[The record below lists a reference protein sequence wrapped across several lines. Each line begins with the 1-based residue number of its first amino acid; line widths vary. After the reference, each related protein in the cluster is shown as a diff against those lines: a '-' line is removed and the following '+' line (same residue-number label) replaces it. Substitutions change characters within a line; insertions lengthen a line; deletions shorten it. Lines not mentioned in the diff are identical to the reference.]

1 MWIYTV
7 LLRNRSF
14 WHINIPSN
22 ATWSWRKILQSRESC
37 RSFLITQIGNGSS
50 TSLWYDY
57 WLPDGKRL
65 IDILP
70 LRILTSTGLSWN
82 SKVSHIIHDGGW
94 HFPNIPALQPMWNT
108 ITFTPL
114 LGREDQCLWRLH
126 PSGAFTIKSAW
137 DFLRAKKQ
145 VNNLYHLF
153 WFKGHIPRHSFIMWL
168 ASIGRLRMMDRL
180 HGRVTSTTCI
190 LCGIHMETHDHL
202 FFECHYTNLVWTSIC
217 HKANMHWPH
226 QPWTQLFHWTAS
238 YYKQRN
244 DSEHMIARI
253 LLSTA
258 VYFLWFERN
267 NRVFTNTA

>member
-1 MWIYTV
+1 
-7 LLRNRSF
+7 
-14 WHINIPSN
+14 
-22 ATWSWRKILQSRESC
+22 
-37 RSFLITQIGNGSS
+37 
-50 TSLWYDY
+50 
-57 WLPDGKRL
+57 
-65 IDILP
+65 
-70 LRILTSTGLSWN
+70 
-82 SKVSHIIHDGGW
+82 
-94 HFPNIPALQPMWNT
+94 
-108 ITFTPL
+108 
-114 LGREDQCLWRLH
+114 
-126 PSGAFTIKSAW
+126 
-137 DFLRAKKQ
+137 
-145 VNNLYHLF
+145 
-153 WFKGHIPRHSFIMWL
+153 MWL

-226 QPWTQLFHWTAS
+226 QPWTQLLYWTAS